1 MKMTFTLPE
10 KLARRFQATYP
21 KKRQSKSVADSLAR
35 KLRADEQQLERACH
49 GANTLKQVTKEME
62 DWERLSTYDK

>member
-21 KKRQSKSVADSLAR
+21 KKRQSQIMADLLAR
-35 KLRADEQQLERACH
+35 KLRADEQQLEKACR
-49 GANTLKQVTKEME
+49 GANTLKQVTKDMA
-62 DWERLSTYDK
+62 DWERLSSYDK